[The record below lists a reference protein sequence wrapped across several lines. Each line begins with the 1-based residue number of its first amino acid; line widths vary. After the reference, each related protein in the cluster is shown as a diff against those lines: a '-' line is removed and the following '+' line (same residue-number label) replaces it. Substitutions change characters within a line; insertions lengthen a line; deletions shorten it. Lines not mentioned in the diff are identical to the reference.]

1 MYCLHDLEEHA
12 RASKR
17 NLLTKPETSKK
28 LDAKSYNNITYRL
41 HACRRGELASYQWS
55 IATSMVLRALDTI
68 IYMSYKIYFACVQD
82 LINDPMYPGG
92 YHLHPL
98 MKRIINTPEFHRLK
112 NIKQLGN
119 HSLLHINEI

>member
-1 MYCLHDLEEHA
+1 
-12 RASKR
+12 
-17 NLLTKPETSKK
+17 
-28 LDAKSYNNITYRL
+28 
-41 HACRRGELASYQWS
+41 
-55 IATSMVLRALDTI
+55 MVLRALDTI
-68 IYMSYKIYFACVQD
+68 IYMSYNIYFACNCVQD

-119 HSLLHINEI
+119 HSLLQYFIILDQMLSS